1 MKRLLTGMSL
11 ALLLTAC
18 GGNQAPNA
26 DFTTLSGTLVEAD
39 FNASGT
45 NLVTKAWTGGAGTVK
60 VVSTNANGSDNIL
73 STGTLQANGAFSVQL
88 QAPTSGLGAVS
99 VADLDKLANAFIV
112 SLLDMDIRPALNC
125 SGQPTVSDM
134 AAQTAFGGLK
144 VDAGKDGYAF
154 PMTLAGSENQSSGS
168 LVLKMGLLMYTDRP
182 VNVTGSQVCTA
193 SVPEGSINYTTNYN
207 LRLGQGW
214 NKMTI
219 SSTLASQGGSP
230 SVITITN
237 AADSGSFPSDTWVFM
252 NSGTGF
258 GQSLSLK
265 SLNLPTLR

>member
-1 MKRLLTGMSL
+1 MSL

-18 GGNQAPNA
+18 GGDKTPNA
-26 DFTTLSGTLVEAD
+26 DFKTLSGTLVEAD

-60 VVSTNANGSDNIL
+60 LVSASASASGDNIL

-88 QAPTSGLGAVS
+88 QAPTKGLEAFPVK
-99 VADLDKLANAFIV
+99 DLDTLANAFIT
-112 SLLDMDIRPALNC
+112 SLLDMDVRQALNC

-134 AAQTAFGGLK
+134 AAQTALGGLK

-154 PMTLAGSENQSSGS
+154 PMTVAGSENQSSGS
-168 LVLKMGLLMYTDRP
+168 LVLKMGLMMYADRP

-193 SVPEGSINYTTNYN
+193 SVPEGRINYTTNYN

>member
-1 MKRLLTGMSL
+1 MKKLLTGIGL
-11 ALLLTAC
+11 TLLLTAC
-18 GGNQAPNA
+18 GGDKTPNA
-26 DFTTLSGTLVEAD
+26 DFKTLSGTLVEAD

-45 NLVTKAWTGGAGTVK
+45 NLATKAWTGGAGTVK

-88 QAPTSGLGAVS
+88 QAPTKGLEAFPVK
-99 VADLDKLANAFIV
+99 DLDTLANAFIT
-112 SLLDMDIRPALNC
+112 SLLDMDVRQALNC
-125 SGQPTVSDM
+125 SGTPTVSDA
-134 AAQTAFGGLK
+134 AAQTALGGLT

-154 PMTLAGSENQSSGS
+154 PITLTGSSNQTSGAYTF
-168 LVLKMGLLMYTDRP
+168 KMGLLMYTDRP